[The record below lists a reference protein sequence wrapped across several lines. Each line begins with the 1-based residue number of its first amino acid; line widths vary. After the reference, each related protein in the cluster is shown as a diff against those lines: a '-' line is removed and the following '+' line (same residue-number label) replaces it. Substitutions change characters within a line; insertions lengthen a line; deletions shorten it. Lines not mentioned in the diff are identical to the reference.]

1 MESAFSV
8 AVSATKIWRFPALD
22 FCFLR
27 DLSASSPGQCLG
39 LFDGLD
45 ALPFVCRRGP
55 PHREIGQPKFM
66 RRPKL
71 GVTGAATFSDFCKA
85 KR

>member
-1 MESAFSV
+1 VESALSLVVSGGLRTMESAFSV
-8 AVSATKIWRFPALD
+8 SVSVTKIWRFPPLD

-27 DLSASSPGQCLG
+27 DLSASSPGPCLG

-55 PHREIGQPKFM
+55 PRVGISQSKFM
-66 RRPKL
+66 R
-71 GVTGAATFSDFCKA
+71 
-85 KR
+85 